1 MKKYYEILNLKE
13 GSSQIEIKNA
23 YEKLSKELDPKKN
36 DNHEFFI
43 EEYQK
48 VKDAFEKLSNTQTLE
63 KPKGSSTHK
72 PQIESNFEN
81 KTNRTKDDKR
91 KNVNN
96 KNMFENPFS
105 FNGRIRRSE
114 YWFSYI
120 IFMIFNAL
128 SQLSS
133 PGIYLL
139 LLIPSFWFIFA
150 QGAKR
155 CHDRD
160 ASGWFQI
167 IPFYNLWM
175 FFAPGTKGINS
186 YGDNPTGILM

>member
-63 KPKGSSTHK
+63 KPKGSSSTHNPRIK
-72 PQIESNFEN
+72 SDFEN
-81 KTNRTKDDKR
+81 KTNKNDKR

-105 FNGRIRRSE
+105 SKGRIRRLE
-114 YWFSYI
+114 YCSSYI
-120 IFMIFNAL
+120 IFLIFNSL

-133 PGIYLL
+133 PLIYSL
-139 LLIPSFWFIFA
+139 LLIPSFWFICA

-155 CHDRD
+155 CHDRN

-175 FFAPGTKGINS
+175 FFAPGTKGSNS
-186 YGDNPTGILM
+186 YGDNPKGILM